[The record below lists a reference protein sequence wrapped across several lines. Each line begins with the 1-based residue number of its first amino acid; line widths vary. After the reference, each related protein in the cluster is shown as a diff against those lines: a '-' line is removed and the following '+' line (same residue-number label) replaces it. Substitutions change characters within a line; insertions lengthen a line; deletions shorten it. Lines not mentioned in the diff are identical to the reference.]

1 MSSWLSQFNGI
12 LRVLLRLKALKE
24 ERTGAMVLHVDNTVI
39 EGAFY
44 LNCALI
50 WKASDQGSPGIVHS
64 HDNYDEYV
72 GFMGS
77 NPEDPHDLCGE
88 VEFWLDDER
97 HMLTKSC
104 AVFIPKG
111 LLHCPIYFR
120 RVDRPIFYF
129 STAPSITYGKDLLE
143 WFYIIEMWD
152 ENGCIA
158 CRSTCS
164 LRNHD

>member
-1 MSSWLSQFNGI
+1 MIITIKKKVKKMAKTKYGKYIVYDAKLPIPKVAPRPTLPPGEKTGTI
-12 LRVLLRLKALKE
+12 VLYA
-24 ERTGAMVLHVDNTVI
+24 DDTVI
-39 EGAFY
+39 KRAFY

-50 WKASDQGSPGIVHS
+50 WKASDCGSPGIVHS
-64 HDNYDEYV
+64 HENYDEYV

-88 VEFWLDDER
+88 EEFWLGDEK
-97 HMLTKSC
+97 HILTKSC

-129 STAPSITYGKDLLE
+129 STAPSTTYGKDLPKK
-143 WFYIIEMWD
+143 
-152 ENGCIA
+152 
-158 CRSTCS
+158 
-164 LRNHD
+164 

>member
-1 MSSWLSQFNGI
+1 MPKSKYGKYI
-12 LRVLLRLKALKE
+12 VYDAKVPIPKGAPPPPTRPPG
-24 ERTGAMVLHVDNTVI
+24 ERTGAMVIHIDDTVI
-39 EGAFY
+39 KGAFY

-64 HDNYDEYV
+64 HDDYDEYV

-88 VEFWLDDER
+88 VEFWLGDEK
-97 HMLTKSC
+97 HILTKSC

-129 STAPSITYGKDLLE
+129 STAPSITYGKDLPKK
-143 WFYIIEMWD
+143 
-152 ENGCIA
+152 
-158 CRSTCS
+158 
-164 LRNHD
+164 

>member
-1 MSSWLSQFNGI
+1 MAKTKYGKYIVYDAKLP
-12 LRVLLRLKALKE
+12 VLKGVPPPPAPPPPG
-24 ERTGAMVLHVDNTVI
+24 ERTGTIVLYVDDTI
-39 EGAFY
+39 IKGAFY

-64 HDNYDEYV
+64 HEDYDEYV
-72 GFMGS
+72 GFLGS

-88 VEFWLDDER
+88 VEFWLGDEK
-97 HMLTKSC
+97 HILTNSC

-129 STAPSITYGKDLLE
+129 STAPSITYGKDLPKK
-143 WFYIIEMWD
+143 
-152 ENGCIA
+152 
-158 CRSTCS
+158 
-164 LRNHD
+164 